1 MDIKQSAVAQQVLVG
16 DVITGRSRHKGAALR
31 RRARV
36 GAVTLLVLAVGTVT
50 GVSAAAADGSTT
62 AAAAAPTVTRQAG
75 TDRYATAAAIARA
88 NYPLGPN
95 HVVDVVV
102 ARGDAFPDALSA
114 VNITGAHY
122 GGPAALLLSGR
133 DALSADSAAFVD
145 ASDFDHA
152 RIMGT
157 QDVLSQAIF
166 TRVQS
171 AARRGG
177 ATYRVGGRD
186 RYATNFSSY
195 VAAYNEEADVPAS
208 VDGKGTAFL
217 VSGTSYADAISAG
230 PVSSAERVPLLLTD
244 PSSLSSSVR
253 EIMANYR
260 LGITQVVVVGG
271 PQAVS
276 DGVLDQLR
284 AVGITVRR
292 VAGADRQATSVAMAD
307 FAHDEFGWTAQDVTL
322 ARGDDFAD
330 AIAGATYAGDRKSP
344 IVLTSSPNAL
354 GATARSFFASH
365 AGAIAGITVLGD
377 STAVS
382 DAVVAEAVGAS

>member
-1 MDIKQSAVAQQVLVG
+1 MDIKQPDTAQQVLAG
-16 DVITGRSRHKGAALR
+16 DVVTGRSPHKRAGLR
-31 RRARV
+31 RRASV
-36 GAVTLLVLAVGTVT
+36 GAVTSLMLAVGTVT
-50 GVSAAAADGSTT
+50 GVSAAAADGSAT
-62 AAAAAPTVTRQAG
+62 AAAPTVTRLAG
-75 TDRYATAAAIARA
+75 ADRYATAAAIARA

-114 VNITGAHY
+114 VNITGARY

-133 DALSADSAAFVD
+133 NALSADGAAFVD
-145 ASDFDHA
+145 ASDYDHA

-157 QDVLSQAIF
+157 QDVLSEAIF

-177 ATYRVGGRD
+177 TTYRVGGRD

-195 VAAYNEEADVPAS
+195 VAAYNAEADVPAS

-230 PVSSAERVPLLLTD
+230 PVSSRERVPLLLTD

-253 EIMANYR
+253 EILTTYR

-271 PQAVS
+271 PQAVN

-284 AVGITVRR
+284 ALGITVRR
-292 VAGADRQATSVAMAD
+292 VAGADRQATSVAIAD
-307 FAHDEFGWTAQDVTL
+307 FAQDEFGWSAQHVTL
-322 ARGDDFAD
+322 ARGDNFAD

-344 IVLTSSPNAL
+344 IMLTSSPNVL
-354 GATARSFFASH
+354 GATAHSFFASH
-365 AGAIAGITVLGD
+365 AGAISGITVLGD